1 MRVCVTRIRHAAHS
15 DENAPKHQQTT
26 RDRADVRQSYKDID
40 AKGWAAQ
47 MSKHEAAIFGI
58 LTPTV
63 NSKNGKQ

>member
-26 RDRADVRQSYKDID
+26 RDRADVRQSYKDIH

-47 MSKHEAAIFGI
+47 MSKHEGCIFGNLA
-58 LTPTV
+58 LTV
-63 NSKNGKQ
+63 KRKFGKQ